1 MMKVELRVFA
11 TLRQFAPQ
19 IPLEGTI
26 VEVEPGN
33 TLRDLMH
40 ELKLPEEHVKI
51 VMRNNLQADLD
62 DVLQDGDRVAY
73 IPAVAG
79 G

>member
-1 MMKVELRVFA
+1 MQVELRVFA

-19 IPLEGTI
+19 IPLEGTVI
-26 VEVEPGN
+26 EVDPGT

-40 ELKLPEEHVKI
+40 TLNLPEEQVKI
-51 VMRNNLQADLD
+51 VMCNNLQAELD

-73 IPAVAG
+73 VPAIAG